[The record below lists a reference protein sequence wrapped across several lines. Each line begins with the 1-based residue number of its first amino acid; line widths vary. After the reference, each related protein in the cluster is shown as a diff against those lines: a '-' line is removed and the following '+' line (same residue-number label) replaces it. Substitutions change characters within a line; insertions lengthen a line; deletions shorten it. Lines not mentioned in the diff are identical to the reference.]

1 MAFQYW
7 HQREN
12 PRPLKTKYI
21 ALELAYHGDTLG
33 SVSVGGVKRFH
44 EMFEPLLFD
53 CIRIDLPDTYRLPEG
68 IAADECCNHYLEQVE
83 AVLKSDHEEIAA
95 LVVEPIVQGA
105 AGLVMQPAGYLAGL
119 RKLTRQYDV
128 LLICDEVAVGFG
140 RTGTMFAC
148 EQEDVQ
154 PDLLCLAKGITAG
167 YLAMSATLATTQIWN
182 AFLAPSHEAKT
193 FFHGHTYAGNPVA
206 AAAGIASLDLFKTE
220 ATLDNVNRRAKQL
233 TERLET
239 LSKHEIV
246 GDIRQRGLIAG
257 IELVADRESR
267 QPFDAQLSV
276 GPKICKQL
284 LRHGVWIRPLR
295 DVLVVMPPLCISEE
309 QLNEVVDA
317 IDNAI
322 GEFCQN

>member
-1 MAFQYW
+1 M
-7 HQREN
+7 
-12 PRPLKTKYI
+12 
-21 ALELAYHGDTLG
+21 
-33 SVSVGGVKRFH
+33 
-44 EMFEPLLFD
+44 
-53 CIRIDLPDTYRLPEG
+53 
-68 IAADECCNHYLEQVE
+68 
-83 AVLKSDHEEIAA
+83 
-95 LVVEPIVQGA
+95 
-105 AGLVMQPAGYLAGL
+105 
-119 RKLTRQYDV
+119 

-284 LRHGVWIRPLR
+284 LQHGVWIRPLR